1 MSFRSSILLLAG
13 LIALA
18 AALAPLGKSKSAPD
32 PLPRAVALRL

>member
-1 MSFRSSILLLAG
+1 MSFRFSILLLAG

-18 AALAPLGKSKSAPD
+18 AAFVPLRKSASAPE